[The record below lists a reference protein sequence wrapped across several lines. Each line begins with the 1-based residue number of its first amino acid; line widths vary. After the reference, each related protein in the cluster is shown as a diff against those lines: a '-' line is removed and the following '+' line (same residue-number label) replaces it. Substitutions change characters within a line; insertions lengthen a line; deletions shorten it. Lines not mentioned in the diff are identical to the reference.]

1 MKLDNVTIAAVAGTK
16 AIETLKAIKYSMREL
31 EFDRAILITPE
42 DIQDDQV
49 EIIKCEPLNY
59 EQYNHF
65 IVYRLHEHINTTHC
79 LLVQNDG
86 YVVNPDM
93 WQDQWMQYD
102 YIGALWPLPQDDFS
116 FRDQDGNIQRM
127 GNGGF
132 TLRSKKLLCAANDL
146 DLEWKQYYGFYHEDG
161 FFCCHNRSKY
171 ESVGCKFAPIEV
183 AAEFSHE
190 SQVEENQGHIPFGFH
205 GRNHYYYNLT
215 QKSL

>member
-1 MKLDNVTIAAVAGTK
+1 MKLNNVTIAAVAGTK
-16 AIETLKAIKYSMREL
+16 AIETLKAIKYSIRDL
-31 EFDRAILITPE
+31 EFDRVILITPE
-42 DIQDDQV
+42 DIEDDQV

-65 IVYRLHEHINTTHC
+65 IVYRLHEYINTTHC

-93 WQDQWMQYD
+93 WQEQWMQYD
-102 YIGALWPLPQDDFS
+102 YIGALWPMPQDDFS

>member
-1 MKLDNVTIAAVAGTK
+1 MKLNNVTIAAVAGTK
-16 AIETLKAIKYSMREL
+16 AQETLKAIKYSMREL
-31 EFDRAILITPE
+31 EFDRAILITPD

-49 EIIKCEPLNY
+49 EIIKCEPLSY

-65 IVYRLHEHINTTHC
+65 IVYRLHEYLNTTHC

-86 YVVNPDM
+86 YVVNPDK
-93 WQDQWMQYD
+93 WQEEWMQYD

-116 FRDQDGNIQRM
+116 FRDSEGNIQRM

-132 TLRSKKLLCAANDL
+132 TLRSKKLLSVAKDL
-146 DLEWKQYYGFYHEDG
+146 DLEWKSYYGFYHEDG
-161 FFCCHNRSKY
+161 FFCCHNRRTY
-171 ESVGCKFAPIEV
+171 ELAGCKFAPIEV

-190 SQVEENQGHIPFGFH
+190 TMVAENYGNIPFGFH
-205 GRNHYYYNLT
+205 GRNNYYYQVT

>member
-1 MKLDNVTIAAVAGTK
+1 MKLNNVTIAAVAGTK

-42 DIQDDQV
+42 DIRDDVV

-65 IVYRLHEHINTTHC
+65 IVYRLWEYINTTHC

-86 YVVNPDM
+86 YVVNP
-93 WQDQWMQYD
+93 WNWKEEWMQYD

-132 TLRSKKLLCAANDL
+132 TLRSKKLLSVANDL
-146 DLEWKQYYGFYHEDG
+146 DLEWKQYYGFHHEDG
-161 FFCCHNRSKY
+161 FICCHNRKNY
-171 ESVGCKFAPIEV
+171 ELAGCKFAPIEV

-190 SQVEENQGHIPFGFH
+190 TMVAENYGNIPFGFH
-205 GRNHYYYNLT
+205 GRNNYYYQVT

>member
-1 MKLDNVTIAAVAGTK
+1 
-16 AIETLKAIKYSMREL
+16 
-31 EFDRAILITPE
+31 
-42 DIQDDQV
+42 
-49 EIIKCEPLNY
+49 
-59 EQYNHF
+59 
-65 IVYRLHEHINTTHC
+65 
-79 LLVQNDG
+79 
-86 YVVNPDM
+86 M

-102 YIGALWPLPQDDFS
+102 YIGALWPYPQDDFS

-132 TLRSKKLLCAANDL
+132 TLRSKKLLCVANDL